1 MSHSCMQRR
10 PQTCK
15 CEVWWMSCTFLS
27 FLTAEFVLNLFRKEF
42 LKDVDAKAV
51 VGELRQKGI
60 VPQGC
65 QEKVSKTD
73 GYRQRNEILHD
84 CLKRTCTREAL
95 MTACDI
101 IIELAGEEGGEE
113 SSPKMKKVAENMK
126 MKLETGKN
134 LCVCWSPFVCAPC
147 TSSCTLHNY

>member
-1 MSHSCMQRR
+1 
-10 PQTCK
+10 
-15 CEVWWMSCTFLS
+15 MSCTYLS

-42 LKDVDAKAV
+42 LQDVDANAV

-65 QEKVSKTD
+65 QEKVSKAD
-73 GYRQRNEILHD
+73 SYRQRNEILHGY
-84 CLKRTCTREAL
+84 LKRTCTREAL

-101 IIELAGEEGGEE
+101 IIELAGEGDEE
-113 SSPKMKKVAENMK
+113 SITKMKEVAEDMK

-134 LCVCWSPFVCAPC
+134 LCVLKAHWSVQTNQLAICPRPFPLSTV
-147 TSSCTLHNY
+147 